1 MIRANSF
8 LILLSF
14 FLIGVS
20 FFWHPSF
27 FSLPAFQV
35 FIFILVLDI
44 LWVSQAMPMGIVALL
59 PLLFFPFIGLF
70 SLNDV
75 IANYFSKIS
84 IVILSSSAIGLAF
97 AKYNLHKATVFYFF
111 SRFGSSVNGFVY
123 SFTLAS
129 CFLSMFISN
138 TITGVIMLPL
148 SYVIV
153 NAAYGKEPYFNLIKN
168 RTILAVC
175 FASSIGGIG
184 TVFGSPVNFLGL
196 ALLEQYFDLSI
207 DFTTWSLFAMPV
219 VFALTIVLLFSL
231 RISKKKLLQYN
242 IKEINNQG
250 IYKNLNFDFKTREKL
265 VVFITIISLSLAFFS
280 SYISSIV
287 NFKVDY
293 FYILL
298 IAKILLFTIP
308 LNKPLLLWN
317 EDAKN
322 FPWQVVLVMGASFS
336 FAGAIKLSGL
346 QDIITSYLNIFAGQ
360 FSILLI
366 LIIVLALLLLFTEI
380 SSASGALIVFFPII
394 ALIPDI
400 ATTIKPEYLTILL
413 VMASSLAFM
422 LPISTIPNLLASSSY
437 IEPKY
442 LLRYGFMLN
451 IASFLVLAL
460 MALFFVAIN

>member
-1 MIRANSF
+1 MVKTNSF

-14 FLIGVS
+14 ILIGVS

-75 IANYFSKIS
+75 VSNYFSKIS

-111 SRFGSSVNGFVY
+111 SRFGSSVNGFIY

-129 CFLSMFISN
+129 CFISMFISN

-153 NAAYGKEPYFNLIKN
+153 NAAYSKEPYYKLVKN

-196 ALLEQYFDLSI
+196 ALLEQYFNLSI

-231 RISKKKLLQYN
+231 RLSNKKLLQYGVKTAN
-242 IKEINNQG
+242 KQDV
-250 IYKNLNFDFKTREKL
+250 YKNLTFSFKTREKL
-265 VVFITIISLSLAFFS
+265 VVFITVVALSLAFFS
-280 SYISSIV
+280 SYLSGLV

-322 FPWQVVLVMGASFS
+322 FPWQVILVMGASFS
-336 FAGAIKLSGL
+336 FAGAIKVSGL
-346 QDIITSYLNIFAGQ
+346 QDIITSYLNVFVGQ
-360 FSILLI
+360 FSIVLI
-366 LIIVLALLLLFTEI
+366 LIAILALLLLFTEI
-380 SSASGALIVFFPII
+380 SSASGALIVFFPIV

-400 ATTIKPEYLTILL
+400 NTIIKPQYLTILL

-437 IEPKY
+437 IKPKY
-442 LLRYGFMLN
+442 LLKYGLVLN
-451 IASFLVLAL
+451 IASLLVLAT
-460 MALFFVAIN
+460 MALFFIAFN